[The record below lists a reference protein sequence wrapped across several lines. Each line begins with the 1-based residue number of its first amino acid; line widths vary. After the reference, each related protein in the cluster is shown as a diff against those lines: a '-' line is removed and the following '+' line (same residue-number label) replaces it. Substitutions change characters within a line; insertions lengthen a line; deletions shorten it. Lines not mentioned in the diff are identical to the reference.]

1 MGARVGRKVQR
12 RGRNRPLAS
21 RSQEKRTGPLRAARK
36 TPTTLRATACSG
48 ASTAINKKEEIF
60 FLFLSYSSIA
70 VFHFHSR
77 PQSLWLSQSYT
88 STSASCFFW
97 GFLIFFSPFLVL
109 LGVLESPPSP
119 PTTTDAF
126 FSLFASVPAGQSISG
141 NGGKQCLGI
150 KIKRNG

>member
-88 STSASCFFW
+88 STSASCFF
-97 GFLIFFSPFLVL
+97 
-109 LGVLESPPSP
+109 LGVFNFFPLFLFSSVYSSRLRAHRPPPMPSFPCSLLYP
-119 PTTTDAF
+119 P
-126 FSLFASVPAGQSISG
+126 ASRFPAMAENSVSA
-141 NGGKQCLGI
+141 
-150 KIKRNG
+150 